1 MFESDN
7 TPVPNYCYKEIKT
20 VYLPAKTVVK
30 KKETPTYILISIIS
44 LVKVVYVLDNL
55 GVQLI

>member
-20 VYLPAKTVVK
+20 VYLPA
-30 KKETPTYILISIIS
+30 
-44 LVKVVYVLDNL
+44 
-55 GVQLI
+55 

>member
-30 KKETPTYILISIIS
+30 KKETPT
-44 LVKVVYVLDNL
+44 
-55 GVQLI
+55 